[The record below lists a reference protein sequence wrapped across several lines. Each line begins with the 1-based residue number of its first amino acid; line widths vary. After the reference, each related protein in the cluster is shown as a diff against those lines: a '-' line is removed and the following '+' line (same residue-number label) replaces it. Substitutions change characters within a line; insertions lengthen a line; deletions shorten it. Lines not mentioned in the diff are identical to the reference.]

1 MCKNID
7 FIRKNIQT
15 IITIVSIL
23 GMALFWVFTINS
35 TPARIEAIELRV
47 SNLERDV
54 SDLKTG
60 IAEQNAK
67 LSLIIDSVYQ
77 IRNTLMN
84 K

>member
-1 MCKNID
+1 MCKSLD
-7 FIRKNIQT
+7 FIKNNIQT
-15 IITIVSIL
+15 IITVLSIL
-23 GMALFWVFTINS
+23 CMALFWIFTINS
-35 TPARIEAIELRV
+35 TPARIEATELRV
-47 SNLERDV
+47 SNLEKDV

-77 IRNTLMN
+77 IRNTLMH